1 VELIYAILK
10 DGRSI
15 KHYKDYRKEHG
26 LDDFGRKLNG
36 RLSTNGFKIM
46 SGKVSKTSGKR
57 MSAKASISR
66 ISKNGEELRKNSIY
80 QDLKRQ
86 SYTIK
91 PKVYR
96 SPEKEEKAMGN
107 GPSRSLDRY
116 QEDQRYQ

>member
-1 VELIYAILK
+1 LK

-15 KHYKDYRKEHG
+15 KHYGVYRKEHG

-80 QDLKRQ
+80 
-86 SYTIK
+86 
-91 PKVYR
+91 
-96 SPEKEEKAMGN
+96 
-107 GPSRSLDRY
+107 
-116 QEDQRYQ
+116 